1 MAKKGIEALVR
12 EMADREAIRDLPL
25 KYCHHVWKKDVPAL
39 VNLFTDDGEF
49 DAGGAQPAAKGK
61 EGLLK
66 AYQQGLSSLDPHPFI
81 HNHVVELQGPD
92 RATGTCYL
100 ELRAVRDGKS
110 MIAAGYYD
118 DEYAKVG
125 EEWKFCS
132 RKVHMY
138 YFVPLSEGWAEQQS
152 K

>member
-1 MAKKGIEALVR
+1 MATKSIETLVR
-12 EMADREAIRDLPL
+12 ELTDREAIRDLPL
-25 KYCHHVWKKDVPAL
+25 KYCHYVWKKDVPAL

-49 DAGGAQPAAKGK
+49 DAGGGQPAAKGK
-61 EGLLK
+61 EALTK
-66 AYQQGLSSLDPHPFI
+66 AYQQGLSTLDPHPFI
-81 HNHVVELQGPD
+81 HNHVIDLHGD

-100 ELRAVRDGKS
+100 ELRATRNDKS

-125 EEWKFCS
+125 EEWKFRS
-132 RKVHMY
+132 RQVTMY

-152 K
+152 KQ

>member
-1 MAKKGIEALVR
+1 MATKSIETIVR
-12 EMADREAIRDLPL
+12 ELADREAIRDLPL
-25 KYCHHVWKKDVPAL
+25 RYCHYVWKKDVPAL

-61 EGLLK
+61 ETLLK

-81 HNHVVELQGPD
+81 HNHVVELHD
-92 RATGTCYL
+92 NNRATGTCYL
-100 ELRAVRDGKS
+100 ELRATREGKS

-118 DEYAKVG
+118 DEYTKVG
-125 EEWKFCS
+125 EEWKFHS

-138 YFVPLSEGWAEQQS
+138 YFVPLSEGWAEQQ
-152 K
+152 KK